1 MNTLG
6 IRLKELRKKHELTQ
20 KALADILL
28 IDNSSISKYENDR
41 AIPEN
46 ELLQRIADFF
56 SVSVDYLLGRSDIS
70 SPKKSTLDDLDLNPK
85 DKKDIEKIFN
95 STLESLENQE
105 GLMLSGNPINDEDW
119 ELLKS
124 AIQNG
129 IEYAKKMNKIKYTPK
144 KYKK

>member
-6 IRLKELRKKHELTQ
+6 IRLRELRKKHGLTQ
-20 KALADILL
+20 KSLADILL
-28 IDNSSISKYENDR
+28 IDNSSISKYENDK

-70 SPKKSTLDDLDLNPK
+70 SPKKSTFDDLELNPK

>member
-6 IRLKELRKKHELTQ
+6 IRLKELRKKHGLTQ

-28 IDNSSISKYENDR
+28 IDNSSISKYENDK

>member
-6 IRLKELRKKHELTQ
+6 IRLKELRKKHGLTQ

-56 SVSVDYLLGRSDIS
+56 SVSVDYLLGRSDIL
-70 SPKKSTLDDLDLNPK
+70 SPKNSTLDDLDLNPK

>member
-6 IRLKELRKKHELTQ
+6 IRLNELRKKHGLTQ
-20 KALADILL
+20 KSLADILL
-28 IDNSSISKYENDR
+28 IDNSSISKYENDK

-70 SPKKSTLDDLDLNPK
+70 SPKKSTFDDLELNPK

>member
-6 IRLKELRKKHELTQ
+6 IRLKELRKNHGLTQ

-28 IDNSSISKYENDR
+28 IDNSSISKYENDK

-56 SVSVDYLLGRSDIS
+56 SVSVDYLLGRSDIPS
-70 SPKKSTLDDLDLNPK
+70 STKSTIDNLELNSK

-105 GLMLSGNPINDEDW
+105 GLMLSGNPVNEEDW

-124 AIQNG
+124 AIKNG

-144 KYKK
+144 KYRK

>member
-1 MNTLG
+1 
-6 IRLKELRKKHELTQ
+6 
-20 KALADILL
+20 
-28 IDNSSISKYENDR
+28 
-41 AIPEN
+41 
-46 ELLQRIADFF
+46 LLQRIADFF

-70 SPKKSTLDDLDLNPK
+70 SPKKSTFDDLELNPK

>member
-6 IRLKELRKKHELTQ
+6 IRLKELRKKHGLTQ
-20 KALADILL
+20 KSLADILL
-28 IDNSSISKYENDR
+28 IDNSSISKYENDK

-56 SVSVDYLLGRSDIS
+56 SVSVDYLLGRSDMS
-70 SPKKSTLDDLDLNPK
+70 SPKKSSFDDLELNPK

>member
-6 IRLKELRKKHELTQ
+6 IRLKELRKKHGLTQ

-70 SPKKSTLDDLDLNPK
+70 SPKKSTLNDLDLNPK

>member
-6 IRLKELRKKHELTQ
+6 IRLKELRKKHGLTQ

-28 IDNSSISKYENDR
+28 IDNSSISKYENDK

-56 SVSVDYLLGRSDIS
+56 SVSVDYLLGRSDIPS
-70 SPKKSTLDDLDLNPK
+70 STKSTIDNLELNSK

-105 GLMLSGNPINDEDW
+105 GLMLSGNPVNEEDW

-124 AIQNG
+124 AIKNG

-144 KYKK
+144 KYRK

>member
-6 IRLKELRKKHELTQ
+6 IRLKELRKKYGLTQ
-20 KALADILL
+20 KSLADILL
-28 IDNSSISKYENDR
+28 IDNSSISKYENDK

-70 SPKKSTLDDLDLNPK
+70 SPKKSTFDDLELNPK

>member
-6 IRLKELRKKHELTQ
+6 IRLKELRKKHGLTQ

-70 SPKKSTLDDLDLNPK
+70 SPKNSTLDDLDLNPK

>member
-6 IRLKELRKKHELTQ
+6 IRLKELRKKHGLTQ
-20 KALADILL
+20 KLLADILL
-28 IDNSSISKYENDR
+28 IDNSSISKYENDK

-70 SPKKSTLDDLDLNPK
+70 SPKKSTFDDLELNPK

>member
-6 IRLKELRKKHELTQ
+6 IRLKELRKKHGLTQ
-20 KALADILL
+20 KSLADILL
-28 IDNSSISKYENDR
+28 IDNSSISKYENDK

-70 SPKKSTLDDLDLNPK
+70 SPKKSIFDDLELNPK

>member
-6 IRLKELRKKHELTQ
+6 IRLKELRKKHGLTQ
-20 KALADILL
+20 KSLADILL
-28 IDNSSISKYENDR
+28 IDNSSISKYENDK

-70 SPKKSTLDDLDLNPK
+70 SPKKSTFDDLELNPK

>member
-6 IRLKELRKKHELTQ
+6 IRLKELRKKHGLTQ